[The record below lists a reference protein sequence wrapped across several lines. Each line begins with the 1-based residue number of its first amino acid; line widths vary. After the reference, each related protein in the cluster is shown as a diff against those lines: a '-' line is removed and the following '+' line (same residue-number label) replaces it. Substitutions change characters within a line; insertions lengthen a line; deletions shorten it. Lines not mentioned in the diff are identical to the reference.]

1 MTVYVILVFLGILI
15 GMAISVSAF
24 GTGGKRANIIK
35 DIYFSVEEVDGI
47 GILYSKTGT
56 ILPSLKFIIQS
67 RNIQRRRTVTI
78 AILICSQ
85 IYARH
90 WGKVISYRNR
100 TFS

>member
-1 MTVYVILVFLGILI
+1 MTVYVILVFLCILI

-47 GILYSKTGT
+47 GILYSKTGDY
-56 ILPSLKFIIQS
+56 SAIIEIH
-67 RNIQRRRTVTI
+67 IQRKRTVTI
-78 AILICSQ
+78 TILICSQ

-90 WGKVISYRNR
+90 
-100 TFS
+100 